1 VFLGVFSAAPSM
13 SGEVT
18 RVSIDIPDALATEF
32 GSPPQRTVRL
42 EIFFDGKKVEAVL
55 VLPTARNPALA
66 GWDARDVESTLVFK
80 GDRLEG
86 GVTANII
93 AVGREVPSPWKCVV
107 SAVWKDGALAGRTE
121 SSMGDASMAGRAFSV
136 SPAKL
141 AAMKG
146 DDGFVDLL
154 LPGEGAVA
162 GIRAGI
168 EFRDGVAVASAA
180 FSPLIHPVWRRLDT
194 SGLSLKRGRL
204 SGKLN
209 LLATAGD
216 EDVPAAGPHELDL
229 KLDLREGLAS
239 VDTKKR
245 ARVTILSPVPIFPD
259 SAEVELAF
267 DAPLVGGERWRR
279 RAVVRFEVSRT
290 TLSASGFLNGRAE
303 PGWSGVADAL
313 SVGRE
318 AGRFD
323 GSIEATVA

>member
-1 VFLGVFSAAPSM
+1 
-13 SGEVT
+13 
-18 RVSIDIPDALATEF
+18 
-32 GSPPQRTVRL
+32 
-42 EIFFDGKKVEAVL
+42 
-55 VLPTARNPALA
+55 
-66 GWDARDVESTLVFK
+66 
-80 GDRLEG
+80 
-86 GVTANII
+86 
-93 AVGREVPSPWKCVV
+93 
-107 SAVWKDGALAGRTE
+107 
-121 SSMGDASMAGRAFSV
+121 
-136 SPAKL
+136 
-141 AAMKG
+141 
-146 DDGFVDLL
+146 
-154 LPGEGAVA
+154 
-162 GIRAGI
+162 
-168 EFRDGVAVASAA
+168 
-180 FSPLIHPVWRRLDT
+180 
-194 SGLSLKRGRL
+194 
-204 SGKLN
+204 LN

-323 GSIEATVA
+323 GSIEATVASATVQPGLYDIRFKGEVVGPWIVGSFESELAGTEAAKGDFTGWFAAAGR